1 MSTKILVQW
10 TEGRYKGSTSV
21 MKKND
26 VKEGSI
32 SVGETVKVVWGKSKK
47 RFYAIVLNE
56 DYGSNINSNRS
67 PVIPLQ
73 ATPSRKAR
81 TDEFTMELGGPP
93 PSEPT
98 SDESSQSRAPQ
109 IPDVPSQD
117 SDVLQRLEDFMSRQA
132 ANLLQKMDDVS
143 EEMRRMQQGFDELE
157 RALRSQIP
165 AEMPSHNR
173 ESLPQ
178 FTVATPAAINSSLS
192 RTPLQEINLDSSV
205 NLEEFSIPRE
215 HIISGLNGC
224 HSQRNLASRLTTRIF
239 TAEERLIPRLHGP
252 S

>member
-47 RFYAIVLNE
+47 RFNAIVLNE
-56 DYGSNINSNRS
+56 DYGSNINSIRS

-73 ATPSRKAR
+73 ATRSRKAR
-81 TDEFTMELGGPP
+81 TDEFTMELGSPP

-109 IPDVPSQD
+109 ILDVPSQD

-143 EEMRRMQQGFDELE
+143 EEMRRMQQRFDELE
-157 RALRSQIP
+157 RVL
-165 AEMPSHNR
+165 
-173 ESLPQ
+173 
-178 FTVATPAAINSSLS
+178 
-192 RTPLQEINLDSSV
+192 
-205 NLEEFSIPRE
+205 
-215 HIISGLNGC
+215 
-224 HSQRNLASRLTTRIF
+224 
-239 TAEERLIPRLHGP
+239 
-252 S
+252 